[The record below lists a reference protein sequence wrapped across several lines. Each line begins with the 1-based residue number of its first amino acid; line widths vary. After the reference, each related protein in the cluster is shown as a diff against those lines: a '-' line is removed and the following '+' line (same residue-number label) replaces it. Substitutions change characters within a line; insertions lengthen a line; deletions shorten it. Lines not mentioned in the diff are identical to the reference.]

1 MSETIQSA
9 DALLEPQETET
20 ADIQPKEAKG
30 EMEDE
35 GAEPSEAPQEPEGD
49 PGEVTE
55 SKPKAKSRAPKRKK
69 AGKAQ
74 AKADAAEA
82 ELSSDESEPGS
93 DEPEPGSD
101 ESEPGPDEP
110 ETESPAVAVV
120 QGEASEAGA
129 KDPADAPSAE
139 EEEDTKVGPG
149 EALSDE
155 ELVAAVSA
163 LIFASPEPLGTGRLR
178 RLLEGPRRPR
188 VVAALEVI
196 EKRLAKSKLP
206 LELREIA
213 GGWRLMTSPAAQ
225 ETVARLVKARKA
237 DKLSPAGLETLAVIA
252 YRQPVTKAEIEA
264 IRGVQCGAM
273 LRNLVDRG
281 LARVTGR
288 ADVPGAP
295 LQYGTSKEFLDRF
308 GMGSLKDLPRDG
320 ELLKE

>member
-1 MSETIQSA
+1 MSETIQSTEV
-9 DALLEPQETET
+9 LLESEPEMTEST
-20 ADIQPKEAKG
+20 MTE
-30 EMEDE
+30 
-35 GAEPSEAPQEPEGD
+35 SEAERAELPDPEDSPETGEGPAEAPEPED
-49 PGEVTE
+49 
-55 SKPKAKSRAPKRKK
+55 
-69 AGKAQ
+69 
-74 AKADAAEA
+74 DAAELQEGA
-82 ELSSDESEPGS
+82 AVVSDGAGGEVEPVE
-93 DEPEPGSD
+93 DEPE
-101 ESEPGPDEP
+101 EEPQP
-110 ETESPAVAVV
+110 
-120 QGEASEAGA
+120 
-129 KDPADAPSAE
+129 
-139 EEEDTKVGPG
+139 GPG
-149 EALSDE
+149 ESLSDE

-163 LIFASPEPLGTGRLR
+163 LVFASPDPLGTGRLS
-178 RLLEGPRRPR
+178 RLLEGPRRAR
-188 VVAALEVI
+188 ITGALEEI
-196 EKRLAKSKLP
+196 AERLAKSGLP

-213 GGWRLMTSPAAQ
+213 GGWRLMTSPEAQ

-288 ADVPGAP
+288 ADVPGSP